1 MARQNKLECLS
12 VKKEKKSFQDMGT
25 CAQCYTTF
33 FYIAKKLEDLFLAKK
48 DFIILLL
55 TGKIS

>member
-1 MARQNKLECLS
+1 
-12 VKKEKKSFQDMGT
+12 MGT